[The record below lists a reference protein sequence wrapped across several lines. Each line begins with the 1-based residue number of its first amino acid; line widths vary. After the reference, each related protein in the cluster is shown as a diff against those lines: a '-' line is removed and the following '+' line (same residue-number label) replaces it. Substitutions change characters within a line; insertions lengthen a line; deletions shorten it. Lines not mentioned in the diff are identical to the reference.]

1 MNQKDRQALAAI
13 RYAADQDALVRED
26 IKRAIEY
33 HDRAF
38 FEQVVY
44 RVLDRLQLTVS
55 DARRFVNTA
64 YEWFRNRL

>member
-1 MNQKDRQALAAI
+1 MNQRDKQSLESI
-13 RYAADQDALVRED
+13 RYTIQQDALVRED

-44 RVLDRLQLTVS
+44 TVIDRLQLTVS
-55 DARRFVNTA
+55 DMRGFINSA